1 MGMVGGITSFRN
13 RVPLHQSQDLL
24 ATSQWVLTPQLGLLY
39 LSLFL
44 FWFSLFLLDST
55 SNHHVAC
62 GELRENKVDVVY
74 YSTLSRREKKV
85 VTY

>member
-1 MGMVGGITSFRN
+1 VGGITSFRN

-24 ATSQWVLTPQLGLLY
+24 ATSQWVLTPIARLALSFFVFLLV
-39 LSLFL
+39 L
-44 FWFSLFLLDST
+44 SLFLLDST